1 MISGCKVSKKMHVN
15 KIILIL
21 FSLIALSLHSQTNDT
36 FKYDRKN
43 LSNAYRYY
51 NAKNYKKAAE
61 LFEYEIEYSPIL
73 KIEYFENLANSYM
86 NLKDYTNM
94 LRAARNGIIVNSFS
108 PKLHFQKG
116 YALYKLGDTNKAID
130 SIRYSISLKPNDA
143 YMNNFLGLLYL
154 YVEDYKQAE
163 SSFLKAT
170 VYSPNNVVYMVNL
183 AATYERDKNFISA
196 LNTYEEAYK
205 INPNYRGLKDSIDR
219 NKNILARISGN
230 TNIIVED
237 KPQINTNQNNTVIT
251 YDEDVEAKPI
261 EMDIMES
268 ATNTIVTNNI
278 INTNTVITNDFINTN
293 DIINT
298 NNIMTNNQ
306 VSDVTATTTETNTA
320 IPQTNDNQN
329 DN

>member
-1 MISGCKVSKKMHVN
+1 
-15 KIILIL
+15 
-21 FSLIALSLHSQTNDT
+21 
-36 FKYDRKN
+36 
-43 LSNAYRYY
+43 
-51 NAKNYKKAAE
+51 
-61 LFEYEIEYSPIL
+61 
-73 KIEYFENLANSYM
+73 
-86 NLKDYTNM
+86 
-94 LRAARNGIIVNSFS
+94 
-108 PKLHFQKG
+108 
-116 YALYKLGDTNKAID
+116 
-130 SIRYSISLKPNDA
+130 
-143 YMNNFLGLLYL
+143 MNNFLGLLYL

-183 AATYERDKNFISA
+183 AATYERDKNFSYA
-196 LNTYEEAYK
+196 LNTYQEAYK

-230 TNIIVED
+230 TNITIED
-237 KPQINTNQNNTVIT
+237 KPKINTNQNNTVIT

-293 DIINT
+293 NIINT
-298 NNIMTNNQ
+298 NNMITNNQ
-306 VSDVTATTTETNTA
+306 ASAVTAAETNIA
-320 IPQTNDNQN
+320 APQTNANQN

>member
-1 MISGCKVSKKMHVN
+1 MTLDCKASKKMGVN
-15 KIILIL
+15 KIILLL
-21 FSLIALSLHSQTNDT
+21 FSLIAFSLYPQTNEV
-36 FKYDRKN
+36 FEYNRKN

-51 NAKNYKKAAE
+51 KAKNYKKAAE

-86 NLKDYTNM
+86 YLKDYTNM
-94 LRAARNGIIVNSFS
+94 LRAARNGIIVNRFS
-108 PKLHFQKG
+108 SKLYFQKG

-183 AATYERDKNFISA
+183 AATYERDKNYNSA

-205 INPNYRGLKDSIDR
+205 IDPTYRGLRDSIIR
-219 NKNILARISGN
+219 NKNIIAKISGN
-230 TNIIVED
+230 TNINIED
-237 KPQINTNQNNTVIT
+237 NIINTNRNNIT
-251 YDEDVEAKPI
+251 YDEDIEAKPI
-261 EMDIMES
+261 EIDIMES

-278 INTNTVITNDFINTN
+278 IDTNNIVTNDTMINTN
-293 DIINT
+293 DISTNIINTTNT
-298 NNIMTNNQ
+298 NNISDNTNIEN
-306 VSDVTATTTETNTA
+306 NTA
-320 IPQTNDNQN
+320 STNE
-329 DN
+329 

>member
-1 MISGCKVSKKMHVN
+1 MDVN
-15 KIILIL
+15 KLIFIL
-21 FSLIALSLHSQTNDT
+21 FSLIVLITLSLYSQTNDV
-36 FKYDRKN
+36 FQYDRKN

-86 NLKDYTNM
+86 NLKDYANM
-94 LRAARNGIIVNSFS
+94 LRAARSGIIVNSFS
-108 PKLHFQKG
+108 SKLHFQKG

-183 AATYERDKNFISA
+183 AATYERDKNFSSA
-196 LNTYEEAYK
+196 LNTYQEAYK

-219 NKNILARISGN
+219 NKNILARISEN
-230 TNIIVED
+230 TNDISNLLEEN
-237 KPQINTNQNNTVIT
+237 KPLNTNQNNTIIT
-251 YDEDVEAKPI
+251 YDEDVEVKPI
-261 EMDIMES
+261 EMDMIEL
-268 ATNTIVTNNI
+268 ATNTVMTNNI
-278 INTNTVITNDFINTN
+278 INTNNNITNDTAVNNADTNITISQTNTQQ
-293 DIINT
+293 T
-298 NNIMTNNQ
+298 NN
-306 VSDVTATTTETNTA
+306 
-320 IPQTNDNQN
+320 
-329 DN
+329 

>member
-1 MISGCKVSKKMHVN
+1 MDVN
-15 KIILIL
+15 KLIFIL
-21 FSLIALSLHSQTNDT
+21 FSLVTLSLYSQTNDV

-94 LRAARNGIIVNSFS
+94 LRAARSGIIVNSFS
-108 PKLHFQKG
+108 SKLHFQKG

-183 AATYERDKNFISA
+183 AATYERDKNFSSA
-196 LNTYEEAYK
+196 LNTYQEAYK

-230 TNIIVED
+230 TNSISNLLEEN
-237 KPQINTNQNNTVIT
+237 KPINTNQNNTIIT
-251 YDEDVEAKPI
+251 YDEDVEVKPI
-261 EMDIMES
+261 EMDMIEL
-268 ATNTIVTNNI
+268 ATNTVM
-278 INTNTVITNDFINTN
+278 TN

-298 NNIMTNNQ
+298 NNIIINTNDTAANTADTNITISQTNTQQTNN
-306 VSDVTATTTETNTA
+306 
-320 IPQTNDNQN
+320 
-329 DN
+329 

>member
-21 FSLIALSLHSQTNDT
+21 CSLIALSLYSQTNDA

-183 AATYERDKNFISA
+183 AATYERDKNFSSA

-230 TNIIVED
+230 TNIAVED
-237 KPQINTNQNNTVIT
+237 KPKINTNPIT

-261 EMDIMES
+261 EIDIMES
-268 ATNTIVTNNI
+268 ATNTLATNNI
-278 INTNTVITNDFINTN
+278 INTNTIITNDFINTN
-293 DIINT
+293 NNMINT
-298 NNIMTNNQ
+298 NNIITNTTISN
-306 VSDVTATTTETNTA
+306 TTTETNITVY
-320 IPQTNDNQN
+320 QTNTQQN
-329 DN
+329 AN

>member
-1 MISGCKVSKKMHVN
+1 MEIKINQNTSNYIECDNCKYCGKTFTEYTNTIFSSTKKGYYVWLKYLDLMMKGASLYNISKELNISVVTAFHWRHKVLNVIK
-15 KIILIL
+15 
-21 FSLIALSLHSQTNDT
+21 Q
-36 FKYDRKN
+36 
-43 LSNAYRYY
+43 Y
-51 NAKNYKKAAE
+51 NAKNKVNGVVEAE
-61 LFEYEIEYSPIL
+61 EI
-73 KIEYFENLANSYM
+73 F
-86 NLKDYTNM
+86 
-94 LRAARNGIIVNSFS
+94 
-108 PKLHFQKG
+108 
-116 YALYKLGDTNKAID
+116 
-130 SIRYSISLKPNDA
+130 
-143 YMNNFLGLLYL
+143 LLYSHKGQHIDGIQSRTRGGAS
-154 YVEDYKQAE
+154 Y
-163 SSFLKAT
+163 
-170 VYSPNNVVYMVNL
+170 
-183 AATYERDKNFISA
+183 
-196 LNTYEEAYK
+196 
-205 INPNYRGLKDSIDR
+205 YRGLSKEKVGVLVAIDR

-306 VSDVTATTTETNTA
+306 TAAITAEETNTA
-320 IPQTNDNQN
+320 IPQTNANQN

>member
-1 MISGCKVSKKMHVN
+1 MAVN
-15 KIILIL
+15 KLIFIL
-21 FSLIALSLHSQTNDT
+21 FSLITFITLSLYSQTNDV

-94 LRAARNGIIVNSFS
+94 LRVARSGIIVNSFS
-108 PKLHFQKG
+108 SKLHFQKG
-116 YALYKLGDTNKAID
+116 YALYKLEDTNKAID

-163 SSFLKAT
+163 SSFLKAI

-183 AATYERDKNFISA
+183 AATYERDKNFSSA
-196 LNTYEEAYK
+196 LNTYQEAYK

-230 TNIIVED
+230 TNDISNLLEEN
-237 KPQINTNQNNTVIT
+237 KPLNTNQNNTIIT
-251 YDEDVEAKPI
+251 YDEDVEVKPI

-268 ATNTIVTNNI
+268 S
-278 INTNTVITNDFINTN
+278 TNTVITN

-298 NNIMTNNQ
+298 NNIIINTNDTAANTADTNITISQTNTQQTNN
-306 VSDVTATTTETNTA
+306 
-320 IPQTNDNQN
+320 
-329 DN
+329 